1 MITWMQQHKK
11 YLIVTIWISTI
22 AFIGAGFVGWGQY
35 DYGDKAGAVAKV
47 GEISITQEELQK
59 SYTGLFNQYNQLFGG
74 KLDEKQ
80 AQAFGLQRQA
90 LKNLID
96 QALILNL
103 AQNYSI
109 QVSDKELLKLIQSQ
123 NFFHKDGTF
132 NKELYAQLLKE
143 QHLTIQEYEKAMR
156 RDLLLQKTLFLFTPS
171 ISKAERSALAFASG
185 VSDTVEYKLLTPD
198 SVLLQN
204 DPEGL
209 KAYWEKTKSQYKKP
223 SSFELSVVYPAID
236 TTLEDTA
243 AEKEA
248 LRRYIDFKKG
258 SLDPTVKIEKITLNS
273 NDTRFS
279 PELLKEIAA
288 LSLAKPFLK
297 PRKVNGSYIIIKLD
311 KVVPAATMTFDE
323 ASALANVGY
332 SQEMKKSK
340 LQALAQAN
348 YKTFSG
354 TVSDSI
360 TSNSKALLMGL
371 SAQESAEFV
380 EKLFASKQKQ
390 GFLTLQSG
398 NVILYNVLAQKLLQE
413 SLIANDTTALTLIG
427 NLLHQKL
434 LKTLE
439 AKYPVKIYVEG
450 I

>member
-1 MITWMQQHKK
+1 
-11 YLIVTIWISTI
+11 
-22 AFIGAGFVGWGQY
+22 
-35 DYGDKAGAVAKV
+35 
-47 GEISITQEELQK
+47 
-59 SYTGLFNQYNQLFGG
+59 
-74 KLDEKQ
+74 
-80 AQAFGLQRQA
+80 
-90 LKNLID
+90 
-96 QALILNL
+96 
-103 AQNYSI
+103 
-109 QVSDKELLKLIQSQ
+109 
-123 NFFHKDGTF
+123 
-132 NKELYAQLLKE
+132 
-143 QHLTIQEYEKAMR
+143 
-156 RDLLLQKTLFLFTPS
+156 
-171 ISKAERSALAFASG
+171 
-185 VSDTVEYKLLTPD
+185 
-198 SVLLQN
+198 
-204 DPEGL
+204 
-209 KAYWEKTKSQYKKP
+209 
-223 SSFELSVVYPAID
+223 
-236 TTLEDTA
+236 
-243 AEKEA
+243 
-248 LRRYIDFKKG
+248 
-258 SLDPTVKIEKITLNS
+258 
-273 NDTRFS
+273 
-279 PELLKEIAA
+279 
-288 LSLAKPFLK
+288 
-297 PRKVNGSYIIIKLD
+297 
-311 KVVPAATMTFDE
+311 MTFDE

-413 SLIANDTTALTLIG
+413 SLIANDTTALTLKG

>member
-1 MITWMQQHKK
+1 MITWMQRHKK

-90 LKNLID
+90 LKNLVD

-103 AQNYSI
+103 AKNYSLQI
-109 QVSDKELLKLIQSQ
+109 NDDELLKLIQSQ
-123 NFFHKDGTF
+123 DSFHKDGRF
-132 NKELYAQLLKE
+132 NKEMYAQLLK
-143 QHLTIQEYEKAMR
+143 QNQLTIQEYEKAMR
-156 RDLLLQKTLFLFTPS
+156 RELLIQKTLFLFSPAM
-171 ISKAERSALAFASG
+171 SKQEQIALAYASG
-185 VSDTVEYKLLTPD
+185 VSDSVEYKLLTPD
-198 SVLLQN
+198 SVVLQN
-204 DPEGL
+204 DPAGL
-209 KAYWEKTKSQYKKP
+209 KAYWGKTKSQYKKP
-223 SSFELSVVYPAID
+223 SQFELSIAHPTIDPALDD
-236 TTLEDTA
+236 TL

-258 SLDPTVKIEKITLNS
+258 SLDPAVNIEKITLGA
-273 NDTRFS
+273 NDSHFS
-279 PELLKEIAA
+279 PELLKEISA
-288 LSLAKPFLK
+288 LTLAKPFLK

-311 KVVPAATMTFDE
+311 KVIPAATMSFEE
-323 ASALANVGY
+323 ASQLANIGY
-332 SQEMKKSK
+332 TQEMKKSK
-340 LQALAQAN
+340 LQELAQAS

-354 TVSDSI
+354 SVSDSI
-360 TSNSKALLMGL
+360 TSNSKAVLSGL
-371 SAQESAEFV
+371 SAQESSEFI

-413 SLIANDTTALTLIG
+413 PLIANDTTALTLKG